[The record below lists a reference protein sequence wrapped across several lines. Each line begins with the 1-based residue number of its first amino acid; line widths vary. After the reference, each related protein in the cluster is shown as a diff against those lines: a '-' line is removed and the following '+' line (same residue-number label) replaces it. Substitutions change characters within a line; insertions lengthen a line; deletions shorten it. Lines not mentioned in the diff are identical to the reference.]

1 MLLVIPISAIFDMT
15 LTKVE
20 PCLPPT
26 VNTSLLCRIII
37 TLEAQICPTTLF
49 LKFSPSVEPDS
60 RYSLPITSEMLQLVY
75 F

>member
-37 TLEAQICPTTLF
+37 TLGSQICPTQFKRTW
-49 LKFSPSVEPDS
+49 
-60 RYSLPITSEMLQLVY
+60 
-75 F
+75 